1 MDPAEIP
8 LRDLHLPAE
17 IGWWPLAPGW
27 WLLLGLAGI
36 GVLLLTVFALK
47 ARAGNAAR
55 RTALRVLDEYAGD
68 YRRHRNPAV
77 LATQVSALL
86 RRVMLAYAP
95 RSEVAGLTG
104 KDWLEWLDRDLD
116 DAAFAGGVGRLLL
129 ELPYRN
135 PDTLT
140 ADEHAADEH
149 VVDDKIDALLDVVRR
164 RIRTPVGGIA

>member
-17 IGWWPLAPGW
+17 ISWWPPAPGW

-36 GVLLLTVFALK
+36 GVLVLTVFARK

-55 RTALRVLDEYAGD
+55 RAALRVLDDYAGD
-68 YRRHRNPAV
+68 YRRHRNPV
-77 LATQVSALL
+77 ILATQVSALL

-104 KDWLEWLDRDLD
+104 RDWLEWLDRDLD
-116 DAAFAGGVGRLLL
+116 DVTFAGGAGRLLL

-135 PDTLT
+135 PDTLV
-140 ADEHAADEH
+140 ADDPAA
-149 VVDDKIDALLDVVRR
+149 DDKIDALLDAVRR
-164 RIRTPVGGIA
+164 RIRTPVGGVA